1 MLRLPR
7 PQLPQ
12 LPSQEELQGLRHQ
25 GEAEGVLVGA
35 QALLLL
41 AGHQAAGRGEGGGRG
56 GHQGEDEQEG
66 LRHQGED
73 GQEEEGGGRQASLVG
88 FLEEGLVSCSLEM
101 FLVIAF
107 NI

>member
-1 MLRLPR
+1 M
-7 PQLPQ
+7 
-12 LPSQEELQGLRHQ
+12 
-25 GEAEGVLVGA
+25 GA

-41 AGHQAAGRGEGGGRG
+41 AGHQPAGQGEGGRG
-56 GHQGEDEQEG
+56 GHQREDEQEG

-73 GQEEEGGGRQASLVG
+73 GQEEGGEGRQASLVG
-88 FLEEGLVSCSLEM
+88 FLEEGLVSSCSLEM